1 MKTRL
6 LASIPAVLSLCTL
19 ASLAVAQT
27 KAATTTTVATPGSP
41 PGALPPPQ
49 SSNDA
54 PPPVA
59 QAAVTT
65 TGVTEQAGIG
75 GTQAYGRAGVLELGG
90 SFGFTGASNY
100 TAVSF
105 NPSVGWFVVDNVE
118 ISGII
123 GVNYSKQT
131 TTIAGVSDSRS
142 NTVLRLLLEPSF
154 HLPLSQTAW
163 AFLGVG
169 AGLASVPNGTGGST
183 SGFALS
189 PRLGANIL
197 IGRSGLLSPALFV
210 DYTSGGTISTPQG
223 ALVAVNTAYG
233 VQAGYT
239 VMW

>member
-1 MKTRL
+1 MKTRFL
-6 LASIPAVLSLCTL
+6 TSIPVVVSLCTV
-19 ASLAVAQT
+19 AGFAVAET
-27 KAATTTTVATPGSP
+27 SPATTKTVASPGSP
-41 PGALPPPQ
+41 AGALPPPQ

-90 SFGFTGASNY
+90 SFGFTGATNY
-100 TAVSF
+100 TALSF

-118 ISGII
+118 ISGIV
-123 GVNYSKQT
+123 GLNYSKAT
-131 TTIAGVSDSRS
+131 EGGVSASR
-142 NTVLRLLLEPSF
+142 TVLRLLIEPSF

-169 AGLASVPNGTGGST
+169 AGLASAPNGLDGTT
-183 SGFALS
+183 TGFALS

-197 IGRSGLLSPALFV
+197 VGRSGLLSPALFV
-210 DYTSGGTISTPQG
+210 DYTSGGAVSTAQG
-223 ALVAVNTAYG
+223 TLVAVNTAYG

>member
-1 MKTRL
+1 MKFRHL
-6 LASIPAVLSLCTL
+6 VSIPAVFSLCTV
-19 ASLAVAQT
+19 ASVAIADTSPAST
-27 KAATTTTVATPGSP
+27 KTVASPGAP
-41 PGALPPPQ
+41 AGALPPPQ

-75 GTQAYGRAGVLELGG
+75 GTQAYGSAGVLELGG

-100 TAVSF
+100 TSLSI
-105 NPSVGWFVVDNVE
+105 NPTLGWFFIDNVE
-118 ISGII
+118 LSAIV
-123 GVNYSKQT
+123 GVNYSK
-131 TTIAGVSDSRS
+131 ISDTSR
-142 NTVLRLLLEPSF
+142 TVVRVLLEPSF
-154 HLPLSQTAW
+154 HMPLSQTAW

-169 AGLASVPNGTGGST
+169 AGVASVPNPSGNST
-183 SGFALS
+183 TGFALS

-197 IGRSGLLSPALFV
+197 VGRSGLFSPALFV
-210 DYTSGGTISTPQG
+210 DYTSGGSVSTPQG
-223 ALVAVNTAYG
+223 TVIAVNTAYG

>member
-1 MKTRL
+1 MKFRHL
-6 LASIPAVLSLCTL
+6 VSIPAVFSLCTV
-19 ASLAVAQT
+19 ASVAVAETSPAST
-27 KAATTTTVATPGSP
+27 KTVASPGAP
-41 PGALPPPQ
+41 AGALPPPQ

-100 TAVSF
+100 TSLSI
-105 NPSVGWFVVDNVE
+105 NPTLGWFFIDNVE
-118 ISGII
+118 ISAIV
-123 GVNYSKQT
+123 GVNYNK
-131 TTIAGVSDSRS
+131 IADKSG
-142 NTVLRLLLEPSF
+142 TVLRLLLEPSF

-169 AGLASVPNGTGGST
+169 AGVASVPNPAGDTT

-197 IGRSGLLSPALFV
+197 VGRSGLFSPALFV
-210 DYTSGGTISTPQG
+210 DYTSGGSVSTPQG
-223 ALVAVNTAYG
+223 TVIAVNTAYG

>member
-1 MKTRL
+1 MKIRH
-6 LASIPAVLSLCTL
+6 LASIPAVLSLCTV
-19 ASLAVAQT
+19 ASLAVAET
-27 KAATTTTVATPGSP
+27 SPATTKTAASPGTP

-100 TAVSF
+100 TSLSI
-105 NPSVGWFVVDNVE
+105 NPTIGWFFIDNVE
-118 ISGII
+118 LSAIV
-123 GVNYSKQT
+123 GVNYSK
-131 TTIAGVSDSRS
+131 ISSVS
-142 NTVLRLLLEPSF
+142 NTVMRLLIEPSF

-169 AGLASVPNGTGGST
+169 AGVASVPNPSGDKTT
-183 SGFALS
+183 GFALS

-197 IGRSGLLSPALFV
+197 VGRSGLFSPALFV
-210 DYTSGGTISTPQG
+210 DYTSGGSVSTPQG
-223 ALVAVNTAYG
+223 TVIAVNTAYG